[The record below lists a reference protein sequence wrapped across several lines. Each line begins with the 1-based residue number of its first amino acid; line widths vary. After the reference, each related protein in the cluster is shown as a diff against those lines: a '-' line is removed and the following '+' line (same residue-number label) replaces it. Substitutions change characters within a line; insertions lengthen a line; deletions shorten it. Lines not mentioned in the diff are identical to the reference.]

1 MDTLS
6 TNSHPR
12 RTIALT
18 FSGGGFRAA
27 GFSLGTMV
35 LLQKLGLLSKVQ
47 AISSASGGSIAA
59 AFFLMAKAKVYTTEK
74 PDLLDGNS
82 FYQEFYTRLKYF
94 LESDKVANGILSD
107 LGGSQ
112 KMIKNAANCY
122 KEQLLETLF
131 GISKPS
137 PARGTKEINERVWQL
152 LQDANTSP
160 DCLSINSTNMTDA
173 SLFRFAMLRTIIISE
188 DKEIRREGKGIVIGN
203 KFIDISDPKNQ
214 QISQDCQNLSLGD
227 MIAASSCFPLG
238 FEPIIFPDDFGDN
251 QESLKRLQKLTP
263 NQDRVALMDAG
274 LYDNLALTSVES
286 LRLTSVEF
294 LGFSLAQSKK
304 IKLPNKIDL
313 VIATDADNLE
323 PSSALLEPSKLNQV
337 KKFEDLDLV
346 KNLTGF
352 TRTVLQAIIK
362 PLNFLFTSFKCR
374 WIGWLASQVGI
385 RGDELSAHNS
395 WRSLD
400 HNKLAK
406 LIPDRLK
413 ELSPVFGSFLQRN
426 RKLTYQFLQYKYEQ
440 ESNNSKVESQ
450 KIDLVRNLI
459 FDLYRRNDQDLALSE
474 LDCQVQEWK
483 EEAPLES
490 GETLKQ
496 IKNMIAKINTLVLAL
511 VLDEN
516 EELDTKDLIGRF
528 EINETN
534 NQEYLICLSK
544 LATALPTTLWLKWY
558 NVCSV
563 DSSEISLIKKIL
575 DPKSVLIWKIDN
587 QEQTKKLITNLKM
600 TFASKKEDKRVTAAE
615 VVIACGFV
623 AACYNLL
630 EYSASKTEL
639 LYSNQSDFT
648 LTKVDR
654 NNPEQMKTLAEIFKA
669 KFSEKSQDLNL
680 DIGEIKKAAAIWWE
694 IISRESPSQN
704 FSEEE
709 SLHLFIKHIVQML
722 EELPAAKV
730 LAVMERRDAIATLL
744 K

>member
-1 MDTLS
+1 MDTFS
-6 TNSHPR
+6 VNSNPR
-12 RTIALT
+12 RSIALT

-35 LLQKLGLLSKVQ
+35 LLQKLGLLEKVQ
-47 AISSASGGSIAA
+47 AISSASGGSITA
-59 AFFLMAKAKVYTTEK
+59 AFFLMAKAKLYTLEK
-74 PDLLDGNS
+74 PCLSDCFS
-82 FYQEFYTRLKYF
+82 FFQEFYIPLKSF
-94 LESDKVANGILSD
+94 LESDKVADAILSD

-112 KMIKNAANCY
+112 KMIKNAANSY
-122 KEQLLETLF
+122 NEQLLETLW
-131 GISKPS
+131 GISEPS
-137 PARGTKEINERVWQL
+137 ATEKTKEISERVWQL
-152 LQDANTSP
+152 LQDPNTSP

-173 SLFRFAMLRTIIISE
+173 SLFRFAMLRTIISE

-238 FEPIIFPDDFGDN
+238 FEPIIFPDDFCDN
-251 QESLKRLQKLTP
+251 KESLNRLQKLTP
-263 NQDRVALMDAG
+263 NQAKVALMDAG

-286 LRLTSVEF
+286 LR
-294 LGFSLAQSKK
+294 FSSEKPNG

-323 PSSALLEPSKLNQV
+323 PSSALLDPSKLNQV
-337 KKFEDLDLV
+337 NKFEDLI
-346 KNLTGF
+346 KNF
-352 TRTVLQAIIK
+352 RFFAREFIQATIK
-362 PLNFLFTSFKCR
+362 SLNFLFTSFKFGRVSC
-374 WIGWLASQVGI
+374 LASQVGI
-385 RGDELSAHNS
+385 KGDDLPAHIS

-426 RKLTYQFLQYKYEQ
+426 RKLTYQFLQYKYEK
-440 ESNNSKVESQ
+440 ESSN
-450 KIDLVRNLI
+450 IDLIRNLI

-483 EEAPLES
+483 EETPPAS
-490 GETLKQ
+490 GEILDQ
-496 IKNMIAKINTLVLAL
+496 IKAMIKKINTLVLAL
-511 VLDEN
+511 ILDKN
-516 EELDTKDLIGRF
+516 ESVDTKNLMERF

-558 NVCSV
+558 SICSV
-563 DSSEISLIKKIL
+563 ESSEISLIKKIL

-587 QEQTKKLITNLKM
+587 QEEKKNPTTNLTM

-630 EYSASKTEL
+630 EYSANKAEL
-639 LYSNQSDFT
+639 LYSNQSGLT
-648 LTKVDR
+648 LTKVNR
-654 NNPEQMKTLAEIFKA
+654 NDSEQMKTLAQTFKA
-669 KFSEKSQDLNL
+669 KFSEKFQDLNL
-680 DIGEIKKAAAIWWE
+680 DIEEIKKAAAIWWK
-694 IISRESPSQN
+694 IISKESPSQN
-704 FSEEE
+704 HSEEE
-709 SLHLFIKHIVQML
+709 SLHLFIKSIVQIV
-722 EELPAAKV
+722 EELPPEKIQLV
-730 LAVMERRDAIATLL
+730 TKKSEAIATLL

>member
-35 LLQKLGLLSKVQ
+35 LLEKLGLLEKVQ

-59 AFFLMAKAKVYTTEK
+59 AFFLMAKAKVYTPEK

-82 FYQEFYTRLKYF
+82 FYQEFYTRLKSF
-94 LESDKVANGILSD
+94 LESDKVANAILSD

-173 SLFRFAMLRTIIISE
+173 SLFRFAMLRTIISE
-188 DKEIRREGKGIVIGN
+188 DKEIPTEGKGIVIGN

-251 QESLKRLQKLTP
+251 KESLNHLQKLTP

-274 LYDNLALTSVES
+274 LYDNLALASVES
-286 LRLTSVEF
+286 LRLTSVKSS
-294 LGFSLAQSKK
+294 GFSYDKSKP
-304 IKLPNKIDL
+304 IKLPNKIDI

-323 PSSALLEPSKLNQV
+323 PSSALLDASKLNQV
-337 KKFEDLDLV
+337 NKFEDLF

-352 TRTVLQAIIK
+352 TRTVLRAIIK
-362 PLNFLFTSFKCR
+362 PLNFLFTSLKCPG
-374 WIGWLASQVGI
+374 IGWLASQVGI
-385 RGDELSAHNS
+385 KGDELPAHNS

-406 LIPDRLK
+406 LIPDRVK

-440 ESNNSKVESQ
+440 ESNNPEGESQ

-459 FDLYRRNDQDLALSE
+459 FDLYHRNDQDLALSE
-474 LDCQVQEWK
+474 LDCPVQEWK

-496 IKNMIAKINTLVLAL
+496 IKKMIAKINTLVLAL
-511 VLDEN
+511 VLDQN
-516 EELDTKDLIGRF
+516 EELDTKNLIGRF

-563 DSSEISLIKKIL
+563 KSYEISLIKKIL

-587 QEQTKKLITNLKM
+587 QEETKKLITNLKM
-600 TFASKKEDKRVTAAE
+600 TFASQKEDKRVTAAE

-630 EYSASKTEL
+630 EYSANKSKL

-654 NNPEQMKTLAEIFKA
+654 NNPQQMKTLAEIFKA
-669 KFSEKSQDLNL
+669 NFSEKSQYLNL

-694 IISRESPSQN
+694 IISRQSPSQN

-722 EELPAAKV
+722 EELPPEKV
-730 LAVMERRDAIATLL
+730 STVMEKRDVIAASMF
-744 K
+744 